1 MISLFFCQDWAR
13 KQIVKDIRKRL
24 DSAGARR
31 AAHMQQIVAKANDEN
46 IKVDEVIFINRY
58 IGSVLIVSYLDRYLK
73 TGLGLTTV
81 AMRLLFLS
89 CSQLK

>member
-1 MISLFFCQDWAR
+1 MFPNFFLICQDWAR

-46 IKVDEVIFINRY
+46 IKVDEVIFINRWY
-58 IGSVLIVSYLDRYLK
+58 RKQYRIWTDRSSRVRVRVS
-73 TGLGLTTV
+73 
-81 AMRLLFLS
+81 RL
-89 CSQLK
+89 

>member
-1 MISLFFCQDWAR
+1 MFNVKLELFGDLSIDVCYLKYIFFPNCQAWAR

-46 IKVDEVIFINRY
+46 IKVDEVIFIN
-58 IGSVLIVSYLDRYLK
+58 K
-73 TGLGLTTV
+73 
-81 AMRLLFLS
+81 
-89 CSQLK
+89 